1 MKHLIIKVV
10 SFFAW
15 VGILFSVIAG
25 AILGSGAGHE
35 VLGAILGFLMGC
47 FGSGIWFLLVSMHE
61 KLTIIAIAAN
71 PNSSTGA
78 KGQAL
83 APEEKSP
90 GWLDV
95 ISGGKP

>member
-1 MKHLIIKVV
+1 
-10 SFFAW
+10 
-15 VGILFSVIAG
+15 
-25 AILGSGAGHE
+25 
-35 VLGAILGFLMGC
+35 
-47 FGSGIWFLLVSMHE
+47 MHE

-83 APEEKSP
+83 APEEKLP

-95 ISGGKP
+95 ISDNKP